1 MGRARLPD
9 GERRT
14 EQMVIRVT
22 MRERGD
28 FGELA
33 KIRGVTIAEMLRQ
46 YVQRELARAKADAK
60 RRPAEEVAFR

>member
-1 MGRARLPD
+1 MARARLPD

-14 EQMVIRVT
+14 EQMVIRVS

-33 KIRGVTIAEMLRQ
+33 KIRGVTIAELLRR
-46 YVQRELARAKADAK
+46 YVRRELDAAKAQGQAAA
-60 RRPAEEVAFR
+60 R